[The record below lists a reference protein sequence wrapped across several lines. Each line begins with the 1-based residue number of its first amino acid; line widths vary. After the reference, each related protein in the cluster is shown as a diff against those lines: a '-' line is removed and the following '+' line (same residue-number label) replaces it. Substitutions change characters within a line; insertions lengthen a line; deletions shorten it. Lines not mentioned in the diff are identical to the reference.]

1 MFRRH
6 RMSVLN
12 QLYLRYTI
20 FEQSGGWH
28 EEDTDTGCFIL
39 KWGRYGR
46 CTTVQKFGQVNRPE
60 LRN

>member
-1 MFRRH
+1 
-6 RMSVLN
+6 MSVLN